1 MGSTLVEQ
9 HLPSATHSTR
19 PYQSAVAQS
28 AQSLRVSQRLHQSA
42 GKESVDSMA
51 LDPSQQPQLATPSPE
66 SSSTST
72 NSGSG
77 SSKSADTVKRG
88 ISPTFLTSSLSS
100 SKIRDSNSSFAINT
114 SNNLDGVADT
124 KESYTRGKNTNTTS
138 SKNVLFA
145 TDADKSPS
153 SFASNE
159 LTNFINLNAIQPT
172 STSTLIKQTL
182 SPLVHHRKTNNASNI
197 LNESKNAAN
206 QLKTKLKTGS
216 TSIKNYHLSSN
227 TFIMDNN
234 DDDGGSGGGIHDDND
249 DRSNFLL
256 SASTNTSNTTIKKTL
271 SPSKSLIN
279 HTNMLP
285 SQVARSNNIQ
295 YQFESNCLPKNKA
308 NNIASPGSTL
318 FNALSSI
325 SASNAPVTLSSQTSI
340 AIPASTTATISNNS
354 YPSNNI
360 YGTLPKTTNPSSSG
374 TIYGNVTAVANEF
387 EQLIARNA
395 CNNTITNTTT
405 NHTNYHTL
413 GSYRIQYSSTNPFLN
428 NFNSKS
434 SE

>member
-77 SSKSADTVKRG
+77 SSKSADTVKR
-88 ISPTFLTSSLSS
+88 
-100 SKIRDSNSSFAINT
+100 
-114 SNNLDGVADT
+114 
-124 KESYTRGKNTNTTS
+124 
-138 SKNVLFA
+138 
-145 TDADKSPS
+145 DADKSPS